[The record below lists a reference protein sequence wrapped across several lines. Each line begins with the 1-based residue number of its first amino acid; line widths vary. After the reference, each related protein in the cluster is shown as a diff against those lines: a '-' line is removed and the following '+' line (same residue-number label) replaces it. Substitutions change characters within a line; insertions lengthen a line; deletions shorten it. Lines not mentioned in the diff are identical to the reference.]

1 MYIIAGLGNPGPE
14 YENTRHNVGFH
25 VIDCLAERTGA
36 SVTERKHKALCGKA
50 VLGGERVLLLKPQ
63 TYMNSSGESL
73 RDAAD
78 FYRVPPENIIVVS
91 DDVDLPQ
98 GQLRV
103 RLHGSAG
110 GHNGLKSVIA
120 HLGSDSFRRVR
131 VGIGGKPEGW
141 DLADWVLG
149 KLKGHDADVMEE
161 AYQSAADA
169 VTAILTD
176 GGEAAMNRFNRK
188 AERPQSV

>member
-1 MYIIAGLGNPGPE
+1 MYIIAGLGNPGAE

-25 VIDCLAERTGA
+25 VIDCLAEQNGA
-36 SVTERKHKALCGKA
+36 SVTEKKHKALCGKA
-50 VLGGERVLLLKPQ
+50 VIGGEKVLLLKPQ
-63 TYMNSSGESL
+63 TFMNSSGESL

-78 FYRVPPENIIVVS
+78 FYKVAPDHIIVIS

-110 GHNGLKSVIA
+110 GHNGLKSIIA
-120 HLGSDSFRRVR
+120 QLGSDGFRRVR

-149 KLKGHDADVMEE
+149 KLKGHDAEVMEE
-161 AYQSAADA
+161 AYRNAAAA
-169 VTAILTD
+169 VTCILTE
-176 GGEAAMNRFNRK
+176 GGDAAMNQFNRK
-188 AERPQSV
+188 AERPQNA

>member
-1 MYIIAGLGNPGPE
+1 MYIIAGLGNPGSE

-25 VIDCLAERTGA
+25 VIDCLAEKMGV
-36 SVTERKHKALCGKA
+36 SVTEKKHKALCGKG
-50 VLGGERVLLLKPQ
+50 VLGGQKVLLLKPQ

-78 FYRVPPENIIVVS
+78 FYKVPPENIIVVS

-110 GHNGLKSVIA
+110 GHNGLKSIIA
-120 HLGSDSFRRVR
+120 QLGSDQFRRVR

-149 KLKGHDADVMEE
+149 KLKGHDAEVMEE
-161 AYQSAADA
+161 AYRNAADA
-169 VTAILTD
+169 VTMILTD
-176 GGEAAMNRFNRK
+176 GGDAAMNRFNRK
-188 AERPQSV
+188 AERPQNV